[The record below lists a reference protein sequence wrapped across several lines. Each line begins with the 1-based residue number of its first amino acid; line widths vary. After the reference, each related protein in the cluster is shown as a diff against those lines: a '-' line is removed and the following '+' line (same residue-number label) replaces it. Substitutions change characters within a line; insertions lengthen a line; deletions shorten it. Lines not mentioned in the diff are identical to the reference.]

1 MNLEIIEKV
10 FKESAAVHGCKERLM
25 LLTKGGG
32 NTERLVEELW
42 EKFSK
47 ALEIEIEK
55 DKNKVEEDKDEVK
68 EDKDKVEETE
78 TLAPITTENTENKD
92 ETEGKDTK
100 GKDTEEKD
108 TEEKDTGEKMTW
120 HKFLSNKMK
129 EGKKIK
135 EIGELWK
142 KEKEKNK

>member
-47 ALEIEIEK
+47 ALEIEIEE

-68 EDKDKVEETE
+68 EDKDKVEEIE
-78 TLAPITTENTENKD
+78 TPTPITTKKTEDTKEEVVIEENNTEDVK
-92 ETEGKDTK
+92 
-100 GKDTEEKD
+100 
-108 TEEKDTGEKMTW
+108 EKMTW

-129 EGKKIK
+129 EGKKFK
-135 EIGELWK
+135 EIG
-142 KEKEKNK
+142 